1 MIYND
6 GFSMDKNL
14 RVNQCPKCGNEQFSE
29 DAEFCRICGVS
40 LFNYCE
46 GEDIFDYNG
55 NFDHTETH
63 KNCGNARFCEKC
75 GKPTIFFNQKFLF
88 PYDEVKEEYVEHF
101 LKSNPTAIS
110 GNTVMVLAGSDE
122 DSDDPPF

>member
-6 GFSMDKNL
+6 GFPMDENL
-14 RVNQCPKCGNEQFSE
+14 RVTQCPKCGNEQFSE

-40 LFNYCE
+40 LYNYCE

-63 KNCGNARFCEKC
+63 MNRGNARFCEKC
-75 GKPTIFFNQKFLF
+75 GKPTIFFKQKFLF
-88 PYDEVKEEYVEHF
+88 PYDEVKEEYVERF

-110 GNTVMVLAGSDE
+110 GNTVMVLAGSDQE
-122 DSDDPPF
+122 DDLPF